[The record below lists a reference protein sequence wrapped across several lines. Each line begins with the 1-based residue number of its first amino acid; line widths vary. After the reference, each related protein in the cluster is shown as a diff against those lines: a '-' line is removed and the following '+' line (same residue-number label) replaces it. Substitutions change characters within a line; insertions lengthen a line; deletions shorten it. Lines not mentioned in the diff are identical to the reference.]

1 MNHSI
6 NWYKNIYES
15 APCVSNCI
23 YGALC
28 YGGCVMDGH
37 ICKKEN
43 FEELLPIIIEDKIKE
58 YYGSMKKQC

>member
-1 MNHSI
+1 
-6 NWYKNIYES
+6 
-15 APCVSNCI
+15 
-23 YGALC
+23 
-28 YGGCVMDGH
+28 MDGH